1 MMATEILLA
10 LLAAGFAGLSGV
22 LYARLQ
28 ALERLDREVPLANL
42 AERERALQAREQAS
56 REEALALA
64 SAEIQAEEEALARE
78 AKERGAKAL
87 AVVMERHLARAAS
100 SGLAARVALP
110 SEDSKARLIGKEGR
124 NIRAFEQITQTDLII
139 DETPDAVHVSCFDP
153 LRREA
158 ARITLIN
165 LLLDGRIHP
174 ARIEELHELSQEGL
188 SLTLMEECAQEA
200 EAEGI
205 FDLPDTVL
213 QPLSR
218 LRLRTSLGQNVWD
231 HSLECCR
238 LARLAAQEIGL
249 SRPDRAALAALLH
262 DVGKALGSD
271 QEGPHAIAGM
281 RLLAQEG
288 FDPVVQNAVGAHHLD
303 IEPLYAESHLVILAD
318 ILSASRPGARTEA
331 RERRLHRLEALEQR
345 AESFP
350 GVLRA
355 FALQAGR
362 EIRVM
367 VEPAK
372 VPDSALRGFARALRE
387 ELKREAEAFGDLKVV
402 AIRETRAVESE
413 D

>member
-1 MMATEILLA
+1 MALEIILA
-10 LLAAGFAGLSGV
+10 LLAAGFAGLAG
-22 LYARLQ
+22 LFYARLQ
-28 ALERLDREVPLANL
+28 TLEKQDREGPLADL
-42 AERERALQAREQAS
+42 AQREAALRQREQAS

-64 SAEIQAEEEALARE
+64 SAEIRSEEEALARE

-174 ARIEELHELSQEGL
+174 ARIEELHELSLEGL
-188 SLTLMEECAQEA
+188 SLTLMDECARDA
-200 EAEGI
+200 ETEGI
-205 FDLPDTVL
+205 FDLPDSVL
-213 QPLSR
+213 EPLSR

-238 LARLAAQEIGL
+238 LARLAAHEIGH
-249 SRPDRAALAALLH
+249 PHPGRAALAALLH
-262 DVGKALGSD
+262 DVGKALGSEH
-271 QEGPHAIAGM
+271 EGPHAIAGM
-281 RLLAQEG
+281 HLLAENG
-288 FDPVVQNAVGAHHLD
+288 FDPVIQNAVGAHHLE
-303 IEPLYAESHLVILAD
+303 IEPLYAESHLVILSD
-318 ILSASRPGARTEA
+318 ILSAARPGARTEA
-331 RERRLHRLEALEQR
+331 RERRLHRLEAMERR
-345 AESFP
+345 AEAFP

-372 VPDSALRGFARALRE
+372 VPDQALRGLARALRE
-387 ELKREAEAFGDLKVV
+387 ELKKEAEAFGDLKVV
-402 AIRETRAVESE
+402 AIRETRAEES
-413 D
+413 DD